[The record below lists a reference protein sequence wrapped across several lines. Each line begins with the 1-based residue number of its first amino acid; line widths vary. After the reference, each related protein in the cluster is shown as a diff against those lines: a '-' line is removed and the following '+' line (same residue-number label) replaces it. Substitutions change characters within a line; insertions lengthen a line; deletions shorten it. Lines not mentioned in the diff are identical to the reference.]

1 MATVPTAAEL
11 QYEREHYEETQVP
24 ALLAS
29 NFLFL
34 TLAIAAVVT
43 RFLCRWVSKIK
54 YQYDDWLIVP
64 GHVSALYGLLWE
76 ALHLT

>member
-11 QYEREHYEETQVP
+11 QYEREHYDETEVP

-29 NFLFL
+29 NLLFL
-34 TLAIAAVVT
+34 SLAVVAVVI

-54 YQYDDWLIVP
+54 YQYDDWFIVA
-64 GHVSALYGLLWE
+64 GLVSASFDLL
-76 ALHLT
+76 